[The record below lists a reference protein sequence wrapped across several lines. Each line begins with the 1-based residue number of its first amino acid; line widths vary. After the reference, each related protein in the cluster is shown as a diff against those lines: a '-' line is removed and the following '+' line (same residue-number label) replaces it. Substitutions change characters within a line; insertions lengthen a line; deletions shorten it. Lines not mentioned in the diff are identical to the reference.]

1 MKASVSKNTLIKTK
15 LCLSPPAKAC
25 DWGILHEPR
34 AKQEYTELTGL
45 VIQGEGTVPV

>member
-25 DWGILHEPR
+25 DWGILHDPR
-34 AKQEYTELTGL
+34 AKQEYTERTGV
-45 VIQGEGTVPV
+45 VIQEGTVAV